1 MLTDLGAE
9 VIKVEA
15 PVGDLGRLPSV
26 APYKHLSGLFLTF
39 NRNKKSIVI
48 DLKTED
54 GLAVFYDLVKT
65 ADIVV
70 DNFRPGVLAKLN
82 VDYDDLKVINPRI
95 IQCSVTGFGLEGEY
109 KDLPALDIIIQ
120 SISGLLSI
128 TGEKDG
134 PPARVGIPI
143 SDLGGGIFSAQGLL
157 AALYE
162 REKTGVGRR
171 LEVSM
176 FDAMLSL
183 SSYVGTLWLTNGELA
198 EPMGTA
204 HEYTVPWEAFETKE
218 GYLVIATRQDKFW
231 VKFCE
236 AVKRPDLGED
246 ERFATNQG
254 RVTHRDVLVPMLEE
268 ILSARSAAD
277 WLKDMRKFDVPAAPV
292 NNMEQVFSE
301 PPVAEREMIVEYD
314 HPEVGRVRVPG
325 NPVKLDGVTETLSTP
340 APMLGEHTDA
350 LLQSL
355 LNKSDDDIAA
365 LRKSGAVA

>member
-1 MLTDLGAE
+1 M
-9 VIKVEA
+9 
-15 PVGDLGRLPSV
+15 
-26 APYKHLSGLFLTF
+26 
-39 NRNKKSIVI
+39 
-48 DLKTED
+48 
-54 GLAVFYDLVKT
+54 
-65 ADIVV
+65 
-70 DNFRPGVLAKLN
+70 LAKLN

-183 SSYVGTLWLTNGELA
+183 SSYVGTLWLTNGELV

-204 HEYTVPWEAFETKE
+204 RYTVP
-218 GYLVIATRQDKFW
+218 GGL
-231 VKFCE
+231 
-236 AVKRPDLGED
+236 
-246 ERFATNQG
+246 
-254 RVTHRDVLVPMLEE
+254 
-268 ILSARSAAD
+268 
-277 WLKDMRKFDVPAAPV
+277 
-292 NNMEQVFSE
+292 
-301 PPVAEREMIVEYD
+301 
-314 HPEVGRVRVPG
+314 
-325 NPVKLDGVTETLSTP
+325 
-340 APMLGEHTDA
+340 
-350 LLQSL
+350 
-355 LNKSDDDIAA
+355 
-365 LRKSGAVA
+365 

>member
-54 GLAVFYDLVKT
+54 GLAVFYDLVKA

-95 IQCSVTGFGLEGEY
+95 IQCSVTGFGLKGEY

-120 SISGLLSI
+120 SISGMLSI

-143 SDLGGGIFSAQGLL
+143 SDLGGGIFSA
-157 AALYE
+157 
-162 REKTGVGRR
+162 
-171 LEVSM
+171 
-176 FDAMLSL
+176 
-183 SSYVGTLWLTNGELA
+183 
-198 EPMGTA
+198 
-204 HEYTVPWEAFETKE
+204 
-218 GYLVIATRQDKFW
+218 
-231 VKFCE
+231 
-236 AVKRPDLGED
+236 
-246 ERFATNQG
+246 
-254 RVTHRDVLVPMLEE
+254 
-268 ILSARSAAD
+268 ARTFGCP
-277 WLKDMRKFDVPAAPV
+277 L
-292 NNMEQVFSE
+292 
-301 PPVAEREMIVEYD
+301 
-314 HPEVGRVRVPG
+314 
-325 NPVKLDGVTETLSTP
+325 
-340 APMLGEHTDA
+340 
-350 LLQSL
+350 
-355 LNKSDDDIAA
+355 
-365 LRKSGAVA
+365 

>member
-70 DNFRPGVLAKLN
+70 DNFRPGVLAKLS

-128 TGEKDG
+128 TGES
-134 PPARVGIPI
+134 V
-143 SDLGGGIFSAQGLL
+143 
-157 AALYE
+157 
-162 REKTGVGRR
+162 T
-171 LEVSM
+171 
-176 FDAMLSL
+176 
-183 SSYVGTLWLTNGELA
+183 TLINGE
-198 EPMGTA
+198 
-204 HEYTVPWEAFETKE
+204 
-218 GYLVIATRQDKFW
+218 
-231 VKFCE
+231 
-236 AVKRPDLGED
+236 
-246 ERFATNQG
+246 
-254 RVTHRDVLVPMLEE
+254 
-268 ILSARSAAD
+268 RS
-277 WLKDMRKFDVPAAPV
+277 R
-292 NNMEQVFSE
+292 
-301 PPVAEREMIVEYD
+301 R
-314 HPEVGRVRVPG
+314 
-325 NPVKLDGVTETLSTP
+325 
-340 APMLGEHTDA
+340 
-350 LLQSL
+350 
-355 LNKSDDDIAA
+355 
-365 LRKSGAVA
+365 